1 MKENP
6 EKITQP
12 IERSLYDLV
21 VVASPTAKSIKAIAR
36 QVLTT
41 ENEERPG
48 SGIVKVDRDSLSAGN
63 YPESAERKVVA
74 ELAQH
79 VTRIRHADW
88 KSRTKKDTVPRQEGD
103 SVKKILRCGRCGRS
117 SVTLAK
123 GKCRSCSAR
132 EHQSQT
138 AKTTAPFKT
147 QVF

>member
-6 EKITQP
+6 EKITKP

-21 VVASPTAKSIKAIAR
+21 VITSPAPKSIKAIGR

-79 VTRIRHADW
+79 VIRIRHAHW
-88 KSRTKKDTVPRQEGD
+88 KSRTKEDTVPRQEGGP
-103 SVKKILRCGRCGRS
+103 VKKILRCACCGRS

-132 EHQSQT
+132 EHETQT
-138 AKTTAPFKT
+138 AKTPASFKT